1 MASPSPTPGAPLLS
15 DLKLL
20 LGRRDGVRLALFGG
34 FLLVGALWE
43 VLALAS
49 IPLFL
54 SLLLPAETPSALQ
67 DLFRRFLESL
77 GGSSQEGMA
86 LLGKGA
92 GFLLAA
98 NLLRTLWAIWGMALQ
113 YRFQANRRRELT
125 RRLLAGYLLAPAEF
139 FRERTSPELM
149 NQVAVECDNVVQGTI
164 SPLMEFLRGGAN
176 TLCVVLLLLLWAPGM
191 TLAALLLLGGAC
203 ALLMGLRNH
212 RLRRFARQEQE
223 GRQATLERCA
233 QALSGR
239 VEAKVYGRR
248 LHFLQRVCQAVEGL
262 ARAQGGSMLQ
272 IRSTWPVLE
281 LLSLAAL
288 LVVSLGALVL
298 RGGAL
303 SQVAPQVALLAM
315 ALVRLR
321 SNAIYLMQSTLEFRR
336 FRPAL
341 GRVCRDLRAQGAA
354 AQKAE
359 SRLTAEEEAS
369 PLPFQEAL
377 VWHQVSFTYP
387 GASERALSL
396 ESLRLAPGDSL
407 VVVGPTGCGKSTF
420 LQLLLGLRFPQEGT
434 ITVDGLLL
442 TPDNAPAWWRNV
454 AYLPQKPFLMEGTLA
469 ENITLGLSPSER
481 EEEALERAVAMAQL
495 QDLVRRLP
503 QGVDTPLDPEGQA
516 LSGGEAQ
523 RIALARALYRRPRVL
538 VLDEA
543 TNALDPRTEH
553 AFHLALEELRGKT
566 TLITVTHGLHALR
579 EQDQILFLEKGQAAA
594 QGTLH
599 SLKLHSPAFQKFL
612 TGTQDA

>member
-1 MASPSPTPGAPLLS
+1 M
-15 DLKLL
+15 
-20 LGRRDGVRLALFGG
+20 RLALFGG

-49 IPLFL
+49 VPLFL
-54 SLLLPAETPSALQ
+54 SLLLPESTPSG
-67 DLFRRFLESL
+67 LFQRFLGVL
-77 GGSSQEGMA
+77 GGGEGFF
-86 LLGKGA
+86 LLAKGA

-139 FRERTSPELM
+139 FRERSSPEFM
-149 NQVAVECDNVVQGTI
+149 NQVVVECDNVVQGI
-164 SPLMEFLRGGAN
+164 LSPLVEFLRGGAN
-176 TLCVVLLLLLWAPGM
+176 TICVLALLLLWAPLM
-191 TLAALLLLGGAC
+191 TLAALLLLGSAC
-203 ALLMGLRNH
+203 ALLMTLRNR
-212 RLRRFARQEQE
+212 RLRQFARQEQE

-239 VEAKVYGRR
+239 VEAMVYGRR

-262 ARAQGGSMLQ
+262 AGAQGGSMLQ
-272 IRSTWPVLE
+272 IRSTWPLLE

-288 LVVSLGALVL
+288 LAVSLGGLALAQ
-298 RGGAL
+298 GDL

-321 SNAIYLMQSTLEFRR
+321 SNAVYLMQSALEFRR

-341 GRVCRDLRAQGAA
+341 HKVCQDLRLPGTGEP
-354 AQKAE
+354 KG
-359 SRLTAEEEAS
+359 EEQLAIQETLP
-369 PLPFQEAL
+369 PLPFQESL
-377 VWHQVSFTYP
+377 VWRQVSFTYP
-387 GASERALSL
+387 GSAAPALVVDRLS
-396 ESLRLAPGDSL
+396 LAPGDSL
-407 VVVGPTGCGKSTF
+407 TVVGPTGCGKTTF
-420 LQLLLGLRFPQEGT
+420 LQLLLGLRFPQEGE
-434 ITVDGLLL
+434 IAVDGRPL
-442 TPDNAPAWWRNV
+442 TPENAPAWWRNV

-469 ENITLGLSPSER
+469 ENVTLGLSPQER
-481 EEEALERAVAMAQL
+481 DAAALEKALSMAQL
-495 QDLVRRLP
+495 QELVRRLP
-503 QGVDTPLDPEGQA
+503 QGVDTPLDPEGQS
-516 LSGGEAQ
+516 LSGGEIQ

-553 AFHLALEELRGKT
+553 AFGLALEELRGNT

-579 EQDQILFLEKGQAAA
+579 EEDQILFLEKGRVVA
-594 QGTLH
+594 QGPLS
-599 SLKLHSPAFQKFL
+599 SLKLHCPPFQNFL

>member
-34 FLLVGALWE
+34 FLLAGALWE

-49 IPLFL
+49 VPLFL
-54 SLLLPAETPSALQ
+54 SLLLPEKTPSGLQ
-67 DLFRRFLESL
+67 QLFLRLL
-77 GGSSQEGMA
+77 GGGEGLS
-86 LLGKGA
+86 LLWKGG

-125 RRLLAGYLLAPAEF
+125 KRLLAGYLQAPVEF

-176 TLCVVLLLLLWAPGM
+176 TLCVVILLLLWAPLM

-203 ALLMGLRNH
+203 ALLTTLRNR

-233 QALSGR
+233 QALAGR
-239 VEAKVYGRR
+239 VEAAVYGRR

-288 LVVSLGALVL
+288 LAVSLGALAFAQ
-298 RGGAL
+298 GDL
-303 SQVAPQVALLAM
+303 SRVAPQVALLAM

-321 SNAIYLMQSTLEFRR
+321 SNAIYLMQSALEFRR
-336 FRPAL
+336 FRPSL
-341 GRVCRDLRAQGAA
+341 HKVCRDLREQGAPAGEAEDRLA
-354 AQKAE
+354 AQEKVA
-359 SRLTAEEEAS
+359 
-369 PLPFQEAL
+369 PLPFQDAL
-377 VWHQVSFTYP
+377 EWRQVSFTYP
-387 GASERALSL
+387 GAREAALSV
-396 ESLRLAPGDSL
+396 EKLRLSPGDSL
-407 VVVGPTGCGKSTF
+407 AVVGPTGCGKTTF
-420 LQLLLGLRFPQEGT
+420 LQLLLGLRFPQEGGLA
-434 ITVDGLLL
+434 VDGLPL
-442 TPDNAPAWWRNV
+442 TPENAPAWWRNV
-454 AYLPQKPFLMEGTLA
+454 AYLPQKPFLLEGTLA
-469 ENITLGLSPSER
+469 ENVTLGLSPRER
-481 EEEALERAVAMAQL
+481 DQAALEKALSMAQL
-495 QDLVRRLP
+495 QELVRRLP
-503 QGVDTPLDPEGQA
+503 QGADTELEPEGQG
-516 LSGGEAQ
+516 LSGGEIQ

-553 AFHLALEELRGKT
+553 AFRLALEELRGKT
-566 TLITVTHGLHALR
+566 TLVTVTHGLHALR
-579 EQDQILFLEKGQAAA
+579 EEDQILFLEKGRVAA
-594 QGTLH
+594 QGTLQ

-612 TGTQDA
+612 SGTQDA